1 MRIFLRI
8 YPLFEIDTR
17 AKSFSILGNRQWGRE
32 MPSIDRIKEEIGW
45 LKVPFG
51 LLAVVDA
58 SLLGWLAQ
66 SYTKANPVLLAAA
79 SAAAI
84 VVTSG
89 IFQINRIAYRLI
101 DDLEG
106 N

>member
-1 MRIFLRI
+1 MARV
-8 YPLFEIDTR
+8 
-17 AKSFSILGNRQWGRE
+17 
-32 MPSIDRIKEEIGW
+32 DRIKEEIGW

-66 SYTKANPVLLAAA
+66 YYIKANAILVAAA
-79 SAAAI
+79 SVAAI
-84 VVTSG
+84 VVTIS
-89 IFQINRIAYRLI
+89 IFQINRIAYRRI
-101 DDLEG
+101 DDLEE

>member
-1 MRIFLRI
+1 MAR
-8 YPLFEIDTR
+8 
-17 AKSFSILGNRQWGRE
+17 GN
-32 MPSIDRIKEEIGW
+32 RIKEEIGW

-51 LLAVVDA
+51 LLAVIDA

-66 SYTKANPVLLAAA
+66 SYAKANPILVAAA
-79 SAAAI
+79 GVAAI

-101 DDLEG
+101 DDLEE

>member
-1 MRIFLRI
+1 MARV
-8 YPLFEIDTR
+8 
-17 AKSFSILGNRQWGRE
+17 
-32 MPSIDRIKEEIGW
+32 DRIKEEIGW

-79 SAAAI
+79 NVAAI
-84 VVTSG
+84 VVTSV
-89 IFQINRIAYRLI
+89 IFQINRIAYSRI
-101 DDLEG
+101 DDLEED
-106 N
+106 

>member
-1 MRIFLRI
+1 VARV
-8 YPLFEIDTR
+8 
-17 AKSFSILGNRQWGRE
+17 
-32 MPSIDRIKEEIGW
+32 DRIKEEIGW

-66 SYTKANPVLLAAA
+66 SYTKAIPVLVAAA
-79 SAAAI
+79 SVAAI

-89 IFQINRIAYRLI
+89 IFQINRIAYRRI
-101 DDLEG
+101 DDLEE